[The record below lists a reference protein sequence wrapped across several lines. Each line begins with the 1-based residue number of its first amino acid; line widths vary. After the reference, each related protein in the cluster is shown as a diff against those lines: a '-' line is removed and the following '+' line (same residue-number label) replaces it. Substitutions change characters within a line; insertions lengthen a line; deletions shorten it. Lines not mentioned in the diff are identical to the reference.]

1 MLGQEIGSMSNT
13 FLYLLAGSGFLDS
26 NHFAIDSQSYF
37 LHSCFDFWIEFAA
50 MNQRSRLNL
59 LVIQIFI
66 ASLMFALFGRL
77 FYLQVAAGPKYRDAA
92 LSIQSRDVVTPAN
105 RGFIVDSSGVPM
117 ALNKVGLAVTVDRT
131 KIDKLPD
138 KGVAVVQDLVNLLG
152 LNFDD
157 VWQRTRL
164 CGELPKGTESGMLDR
179 FTFPTDSN
187 YKDCRSTT

>member
-1 MLGQEIGSMSNT
+1 
-13 FLYLLAGSGFLDS
+13 
-26 NHFAIDSQSYF
+26 
-37 LHSCFDFWIEFAA
+37 
-50 MNQRSRLNL
+50 MNQRSRLSL
-59 LVIQIFI
+59 LVTQIFI

-138 KGVAVVQDLVNLLG
+138 KGVAVVQDLVTLLG

-157 VWQRTRL
+157 VW
-164 CGELPKGTESGMLDR
+164 
-179 FTFPTDSN
+179 
-187 YKDCRSTT
+187 